1 MQNFCK
7 GSKLFTI
14 YKIYHV
20 QFDFL
25 FVYVKKKHYFCNM
38 KKIIPYL
45 SVVTAML
52 IWAGAGIAVK
62 EALVVFS
69 PLTLIVLRFTL
80 AVLLMLCIGLVFRK
94 NEVVGLQKV
103 DRKDLPL
110 FLLGGLFQPFLY
122 FIFET
127 YTYQSFA
134 SPTIAEALLS
144 TQPVMAPLFALVLLR
159 ERVTRNN
166 IIGIVLSTVG
176 MLMLL
181 LVGANDF
188 ALGSSWGVLL
198 AVLTVSMS
206 VSYSVVLRKIPA
218 KYSPLSIVFYVQSFA
233 LLLFYLVWG
242 GEALYSGGVE
252 LCSSGVELCSS
263 GVEWCSSGVELCSGG
278 VEWCSSGVEWWRSC
292 AAVVYLAVLAS
303 VTAFVLF
310 CYTVREIGVTRA
322 NVFNN
327 VRPVFTAI
335 LMWLIFDEVLPV
347 WKLVGIV
354 VIIVGLFVSQRRS

>member
-1 MQNFCK
+1 
-7 GSKLFTI
+7 
-14 YKIYHV
+14 
-20 QFDFL
+20 
-25 FVYVKKKHYFCNM
+25 M
-38 KKIIPYL
+38 KKIVPYL
-45 SVVTAML
+45 SVVAAML

-62 EALVVFS
+62 AALVVFT

-80 AVLLMLCIGLVFRK
+80 AVLLMLVVGLLLRK
-94 NEVVGLQKV
+94 NEIVGLQKV

-181 LVGANDF
+181 LVGADDF

-206 VSYSVVLRKIPA
+206 VSYSVILRKIPA

-242 GEALYSGGVE
+242 GEALYSGGVA
-252 LCSSGVELCSS
+252 LCNS
-263 GVEWCSSGVELCSGG
+263 GVEWCN
-278 VEWCSSGVEWWRSC
+278 SGVEWWRSC

-303 VTAFVLF
+303 VAAFVLF

>member
-1 MQNFCK
+1 MQIFCK

-25 FVYVKKKHYFCNM
+25 FVYVRKKQYFCNM

-45 SVVTAML
+45 SIITAML

-144 TQPVMAPLFALVLLR
+144 TQPVLAPLFALVLLR

-198 AVLTVSMS
+198 AILTVSMS
-206 VSYSVVLRKIPA
+206 VSYSVILRKIPA

-242 GEALYSGGVE
+242 GEALYSGGVA
-252 LCSSGVELCSS
+252 LCNN
-263 GVEWCSSGVELCSGG
+263 G

-303 VTAFVLF
+303 VAAFVLF

-335 LMWLIFDEVLPV
+335 LMWLIFGEVLPV

>member
-1 MQNFCK
+1 
-7 GSKLFTI
+7 
-14 YKIYHV
+14 
-20 QFDFL
+20 
-25 FVYVKKKHYFCNM
+25 M

-45 SVVTAML
+45 SVITAML

-144 TQPVMAPLFALVLLR
+144 TQPVMAPLFAWVLLR

-166 IIGIVLSTVG
+166 VIGIVLSTAG

-181 LVGANDF
+181 LVGSDNF

-206 VSYSVVLRKIPA
+206 VSYSVILRKIPSH
-218 KYSPLSIVFYVQSFA
+218 YSPLSIVFYVQSFS
-233 LLLFYLVWG
+233 LLLFYMVWG
-242 GEALYSGGVE
+242 GEAWLNGGVE
-252 LCSSGVELCSS
+252 LCRGGVAM
-263 GVEWCSSGVELCSGG
+263 CSGA
-278 VEWCSSGVEWWRSC
+278 VEWWSSC

-310 CYTVREIGVTRA
+310 CYMVREIGVTRA

-335 LMWLIFDEVLPV
+335 LMWLVFDEVLPL
-347 WKLVGIV
+347 WKQVGIV
-354 VIIVGLFVSQRRS
+354 VIIVGLFVSQRKG

>member
-1 MQNFCK
+1 M
-7 GSKLFTI
+7 
-14 YKIYHV
+14 
-20 QFDFL
+20 
-25 FVYVKKKHYFCNM
+25 YVKKKHYFCNM

-181 LVGANDF
+181 LVGADDF

-218 KYSPLSIVFYVQSFA
+218 KYSSLSIVFYVQSFA

-242 GEALYSGGVE
+242 GEALYSGGVA
-252 LCSSGVELCSS
+252 LCNS
-263 GVEWCSSGVELCSGG
+263 GVEWCNSGVEL
-278 VEWCSSGVEWWRSC
+278 WRSC

-303 VTAFVLF
+303 VAAFVLF

-335 LMWLIFDEVLPV
+335 LMWLIFGEVLPV

>member
-206 VSYSVVLRKIPA
+206 VSYSVVLRKIPSR
-218 KYSPLSIVFYVQSFA
+218 YSPLSIVFYVQSFA
-233 LLLFYLVWG
+233 LLLFYVVWAGQALWSG
-242 GEALYSGGVE
+242 GVELCSGGVELCSGGVE
-252 LCSSGVELCSS
+252 LCSSGVE
-263 GVEWCSSGVELCSGG
+263 
-278 VEWCSSGVEWWRSC
+278 WWKSC
-292 AAVVYLAVLAS
+292 VAVVYLAVLAS
-303 VTAFVLF
+303 VAAFVLF

-335 LMWLIFDEVLPV
+335 LMWLIFGEVLPV